1 MKKGFTLIEVL
12 ISLVILSII
21 AIVSTNFLQSSID
34 LRNQSKS
41 KVDDIKV
48 FNLGVSTI
56 RRDLMSTVNL
66 PMRDNFG
73 NQLPNFIGSNTDKKI
88 TFLGFINRID
98 SSRSSISRIEYL
110 FDDTKFIRRVY
121 FTADPYDYDDHIDSV
136 IFDNIDDVEISF
148 LSDNRWFT
156 EWPAGQT
163 AAYKIPKLVKIEIND
178 KDRDFE
184 IIIVNLSATDCSY
197 SFRNKCIPRRD
208 IF

>member
-73 NQLPNFIGSNTDKKI
+73 NQLPNFMGSNSDKKI
-88 TFLGFINRID
+88 TFLGFISRID

-184 IIIVNLSATDCSY
+184 IIINPNIDYVY
-197 SFRNKCIPRRD
+197 R
-208 IF
+208 

>member
-184 IIIVNLSATDCSY
+184 IIINPNIDYVY
-197 SFRNKCIPRRD
+197 RQ
-208 IF
+208 

>member
-121 FTADPYDYDDHIDSV
+121 FTADPNDYDDHIDSV

-184 IIIVNLSATDCSY
+184 IIINPNIDYVY
-197 SFRNKCIPRRD
+197 R
-208 IF
+208 

>member
-110 FDDTKFIRRVY
+110 FNDTKFIRRVY

-136 IFDNIDDVEISF
+136 IFNNIEDVEISF

-184 IIIVNLSATDCSY
+184 IIINPNIDYVY
-197 SFRNKCIPRRD
+197 R
-208 IF
+208 

>member
-12 ISLVILSII
+12 ISLVILSLI

-56 RRDLMSTVNL
+56 RRDLMSVVNL

-110 FDDTKFIRRVY
+110 FDNTKFIRRVY

-136 IFDNIDDVEISF
+136 IFNNIEDIEISF

-184 IIIVNLSATDCSY
+184 IIINPNIDYVY
-197 SFRNKCIPRRD
+197 R
-208 IF
+208 